1 MPSWVRQRRPYRPRR
16 SQPPPACQSTPT
28 RPGDTRTPGTAAAT
42 NSESPH
48 RAPKGPRRTRIQPT
62 DDNPTTERGR
72 RMTLMGGAA
81 ARNDEERQ
89 RVRAAMSRLRDNKAE
104 QSNGARTVVA
114 LADESGIPRQRLYEH
129 HSDLLNE
136 FKATVGCGPV
146 TPNAEALQRQLA
158 QARDHNQEL
167 AAEIL

>member
-1 MPSWVRQRRPYRPRR
+1 
-16 SQPPPACQSTPT
+16 
-28 RPGDTRTPGTAAAT
+28 
-42 NSESPH
+42 
-48 RAPKGPRRTRIQPT
+48 
-62 DDNPTTERGR
+62 
-72 RMTLMGGAA
+72 MTLMGDAA

-167 AAEIL
+167 AAENTQLRSKIRTLSAVITELSHETSGANVVVSMPRKHPER